1 MSYDLKLTNGD
12 LVLSSNKDL
21 DLVKDNDKL
30 FQDMIKILI
39 SPLGS
44 NKIHTWYG
52 CDIGS
57 IVVGN
62 VFNSDIVTDSAIS
75 QVRSSLENLQM
86 LQKTQARNQNV
97 SNYEKIVAI
106 QNIFVGAATSDPRLI
121 EVKASVITGG
131 LKDVKVRFFIR
142 L

>member
-12 LVLSSNKDL
+12 LVLSPNKDL
-21 DLVKDNDKL
+21 DLVKDNNKL
-30 FQDMIKILI
+30 YQDMIKILI

-52 CDIGS
+52 CDIGN
-57 IVVGN
+57 IVVGS
-62 VFNSDIVTDSAIS
+62 VFNSDIVADSAIS
-75 QVRSSLENLQM
+75 QVRASLENLQM
-86 LQKTQARNQNV
+86 LQKTQAKNQNV
-97 SNYEKIVAI
+97 SNYEKIIAI
-106 QNIFVGAATSDPRLI
+106 QDIFVGAATSDPRLI